1 MNHSAD
7 YVETRDAEA
16 VTTPVSVAHLVHT
29 LRAYS
34 AVILVS
40 LASIA
45 IGYTVVAILLYILS
59 PAQRTTEQAF
69 RLDFRGAA
77 EGTLPNGVR
86 FSPTEIVSTPIL
98 LKIYQN
104 DQLSRFISFGDFS
117 RSVFVLESNREY
129 EKLVADYQSRLSD
142 PRLSPLDRDRLQK
155 EFDLKSQSI
164 SKSDFAV
171 AYGRKSVDGALPE
184 TLVRKVLVDILNT
197 WADFATNEQ
206 HGLDYRVAVLTPAI
220 LDQSELQSGDP
231 IVSIQVLRS
240 KIYRVIENIEEISE
254 LPAAELMRTSDHMS
268 LIEIRMRLEDI
279 VRFRLEPLVGVARA
293 SGLSPNPPLTIHF
306 LENQLAYDERRLQA
320 AQTTADGAR
329 DALALYNSQQVA
341 NAMPTAS
348 AASSTVPA
356 GQQNAARP
364 RTGGDAETVMPQLSD
379 TFLERLVSLTRQASD
394 AQYRQKLVDDYRK
407 AVNSIIPIAQAVSY
421 QKQVLDQ
428 MKSGA
433 VGGPRS
439 DAQTVRAEID
449 VSTAEVRRLIVKMNE
464 VYQLLSRNLN
474 ASTQLFT
481 LAGPPTTRIERAR
494 TFTRLALYGLVLLLV
509 ALPVIVI
516 LCLLHNRVREEEA
529 AAARAVS
536 QPIEEPA

>member
-1 MNHSAD
+1 
-7 YVETRDAEA
+7 
-16 VTTPVSVAHLVHT
+16 VAHLVHT

-34 AVILVS
+34 PVIIVS

-45 IGYTVVAILLYILS
+45 IGYTVIAILLYILS

-77 EGTLPNGVR
+77 EGMLPNGVR

-98 LKIYQN
+98 LKVYQA
-104 DQLSRFISFGDFS
+104 DELGRFTSFSNFS
-117 RSVFVLESNREY
+117 RSVFVLEANPQY
-129 EKLVADYQSRLSD
+129 ERLVAEYQGRLSD
-142 PRLSPLDRDRLQK
+142 PRLSPPDRDRIQK
-155 EFDLKSQSI
+155 EFELKSQSI
-164 SKSDFAV
+164 SKSDYAV
-171 AYGRKSVDGALPE
+171 AYGRSSGNSTLPE

-268 LIEIRMRLEDI
+268 LTEIRMRLEDI

-293 SGLSPNPPLTIHF
+293 SGLSPSPPLTVHF
-306 LENQLAYDERRLQA
+306 LENQLAYDQRRLQA
-320 AQTTADGAR
+320 AQTTADAAR
-329 DALALYNSQQVA
+329 DSFALYNSQQVA
-341 NAMPTAS
+341 NATTAAS
-348 AASSTVPA
+348 AAAATSQGGT
-356 GQQNAARP
+356 QNATRP
-364 RTGGDAETVMPQLSD
+364 RNPSDAETVMPQLSD

-407 AVNSIIPIAQAVSY
+407 AVNSMIPIAQAVSY

-428 MKSGA
+428 MKSGD
-433 VGGPRS
+433 VSGPRS

-449 VSTAEVRRLIVKMNE
+449 VSTAEVRRLIEKMNE
-464 VYQLLSRNLN
+464 IYQLLSRNLN

-481 LAGPPTTRIERAR
+481 LASPPTTRIERAR
-494 TFTRLALYGLVLLLV
+494 TFTRLALYGIVLLLV
-509 ALPVIVI
+509 SFPAIVI

-529 AAARAVS
+529 AARAVS
-536 QPIEEPA
+536 GPIEEPA